1 MLLMKTSS
9 KRNRSRVEHAR
20 AGATTVEF
28 AFVLPV
34 ILIMFLGAIE
44 ITRLNFLRQTAL
56 NAAYEGARAC
66 IVPGASTADGQAEAM
81 RLLTAVSAHRGA
93 TVNVSMQQSIVNVT
107 ISIPIAQNSWGL
119 GRFATNTHIVRNF
132 SLKREL

>member
-1 MLLMKTSS
+1 MISAIH
-9 KRNRSRVEHAR
+9 KRPKKHLYKDRQRTA
-20 AGATTVEF
+20 ATTVEF

-34 ILIMFLGAIE
+34 ILLMFLGAIE

-66 IVPGASTADGQAEAM
+66 VVPGATTSDGTNEAM

-93 TVNVSMQQSIVNVT
+93 TVNVSMQQSLVNVT
-107 ISIPIAQNSWGL
+107 ITIPVAQNSWGL
-119 GRFATNTHIVRNF
+119 GRFATNSNIVRNF

>member
-1 MLLMKTSS
+1 MPPNKHHY
-9 KRNRSRVEHAR
+9 RAR
-20 AGATTVEF
+20 QRTAATTVEF

-34 ILIMFLGAIE
+34 ILLMFLGAIE

-66 IVPGASTADGQAEAM
+66 VVPGASTTDGRTEAM
-81 RLLTAVSAHRGA
+81 RLLTAVNAHRGA
-93 TVNVSMQQSIVNVT
+93 SVDVSMQQSLVNVT
-107 ISIPIAQNSWGL
+107 ITIPVAQNSWGL
-119 GRFATNTHIVRNF
+119 GRFATNSNIVRNF

>member
-1 MLLMKTSS
+1 MSDKMNKY
-9 KRNRSRVEHAR
+9 RQSRKHNR

-34 ILIMFLGAIE
+34 ILVMFLGAIE

-66 IVPGASTADGQAEAM
+66 IVPGAAPADGQAEAM

-93 TVNVSMQQSIVNVT
+93 TVNVAMQQSLVNVT
-107 ISIPIAQNSWGL
+107 ITIPISQNSWGL
-119 GRFATNTHIVRNF
+119 GRFATNANIVRNF
-132 SLKREL
+132 SLKKEM